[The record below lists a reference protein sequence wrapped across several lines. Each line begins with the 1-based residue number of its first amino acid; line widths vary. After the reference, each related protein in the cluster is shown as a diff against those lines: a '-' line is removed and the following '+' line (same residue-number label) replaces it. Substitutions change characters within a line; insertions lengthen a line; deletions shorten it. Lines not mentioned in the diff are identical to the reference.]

1 MMFLLQSRGK
11 GAAPDLACGSP
22 RGRRESATAERTTAT
37 TKARAVTHWA
47 SARFG
52 NWRQESGPR
61 EGGLD
66 AVLGL
71 REPGLRPGTDKLLST
86 EQSGPRPGLWES
98 TKVLP
103 WLQGPECSLPW
114 DECL

>member
-1 MMFLLQSRGK
+1 MMFLLQSREK

-22 RGRRESATAERTTAT
+22 QGRRELATAKRTTAT

-52 NWRQESGPR
+52 NWCQKSGPH

-66 AVLGL
+66 GALGL
-71 REPGLRPGTDKLLST
+71 WEPGLRPGTDKLLST
-86 EQSGPRPGLWES
+86 EQGGPRPGL
-98 TKVLP
+98 
-103 WLQGPECSLPW
+103 
-114 DECL
+114 